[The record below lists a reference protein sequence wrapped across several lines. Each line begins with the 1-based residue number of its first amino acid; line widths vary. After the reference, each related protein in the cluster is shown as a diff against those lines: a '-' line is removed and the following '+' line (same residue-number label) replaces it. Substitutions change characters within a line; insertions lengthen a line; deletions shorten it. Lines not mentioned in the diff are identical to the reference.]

1 MDFGWNRISHKLATS
16 GTFSAH
22 PPLHIHVII
31 MIIMARTPNTYTFHS
46 YTSCLP
52 GQYYSAHTHG
62 HLQSTKVY
70 IYSLCSVHYK
80 GKHLRCTSS
89 HSHYNNNQHLSPQY
103 WRVMEFPV
111 PVLLHYRRSTRPN
124 SLLYR
129 VGPIWGRWCHSSVA
143 FLWAICTL
151 KSFNFLFRTQASP
164 VKRTHTRH
172 TREMRD

>member
-1 MDFGWNRISHKLATS
+1 
-16 GTFSAH
+16 
-22 PPLHIHVII
+22 
-31 MIIMARTPNTYTFHS
+31 MARAPNTYTFHS

-62 HLQSTKVY
+62 HLQSIKVY

-111 PVLLHYRRSTRPN
+111 PVLLHYCRSTRPN

-129 VGPIWGRWCHSSVA
+129 VGPIWGPPVSQQCRFFVSDIH
-143 FLWAICTL
+143 
-151 KSFNFLFRTQASP
+151 TQVVQFPISHPGLASE
-164 VKRTHTRH
+164 KNTHTPH
-172 TREMRD
+172 ARDERLEVMMPIKVCCMQNIF